1 MLPFE
6 FTVPGPPLSHQAKN
20 KARLAQWRQAV
31 RSAAALAWPSGDPPL
46 AVPLKITVV
55 YYHEGPSIRLDGDNM
70 LKPIQ
75 DAMNGS
81 IYVDDRL
88 IVVASTTKTPVDGSY
103 RVRWMSQVLADAWVR
118 GEEFVYVKIEA
129 APTEELLP

>member
-31 RSAAALAWPSGDPPL
+31 LAAASLAWPRADPPL
-46 AVPLKITVV
+46 DVPIKITVV

-75 DAMNGS
+75 DAMNGR
-81 IYVDDRL
+81 IYLDDRL
-88 IVVASTTKTPVDGSY
+88 IVAASTSKTPVDAYY

-118 GEEFVYVKIEA
+118 GEEFIYVKIEA
-129 APTEELLP
+129 ASTGELLP